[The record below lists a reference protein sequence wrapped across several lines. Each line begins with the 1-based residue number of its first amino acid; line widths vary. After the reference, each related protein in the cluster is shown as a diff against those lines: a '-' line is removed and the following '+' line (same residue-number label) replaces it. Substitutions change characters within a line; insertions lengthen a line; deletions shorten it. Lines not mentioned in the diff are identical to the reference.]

1 MPNRGRTLACCL
13 GLLAAATPGCKEA
26 PTDGEAIRAGITQH
40 LTALKTLNLSAMDM
54 DVSNVSIQGSQARA
68 QVTFR
73 PKAGAPPGAQMQ
85 VAYQLEKR
93 ESGWIV
99 TKTEAVGGAI
109 DHPAANANPHVQPAQ
124 GDVHGNLPDL
134 RGLIPPANPAANR
147 PLPPGHPPVDQSG
160 SAKKSNPGDKTN

>member
-1 MPNRGRTLACCL
+1 MCCL
-13 GLLAAATPGCKEA
+13 GFLAIATFGCKKA
-26 PTDGEAIRAGITQH
+26 PTDAEAIRSGITQH

-93 ESGWIV
+93 DSGWFV

-109 DHPAANANPHVQPAQ
+109 DHPAANTNPHVQQEQ

-134 RGLIPPANPAANR
+134 RGLVQPANPPANGA
-147 PLPPGHPPVDQSG
+147 LPPGHPPIDPSG
-160 SAKKSNPGDKTN
+160 SGKKSNPSDKTN